1 MNNGEHILDLH
12 NLVVEFDAGK
22 GRKIHA
28 VSDIS
33 LQMTRGETLG
43 LVGESGCG
51 KSSVARGIIQLPRP
65 TSGKVIFCGADLTQV
80 SGERL
85 RRLRP
90 RLQMIFQDS
99 IAALNPRRKV
109 GQTIAMPL
117 NIIRKGRRADRVSM
131 AREMM
136 ASVGLDP
143 EAFNRRPFEFSGG
156 QCQRI
161 QIARALMT
169 EPELLICDE
178 PVSSLDVSIQAQII
192 NLLENLRTRYG
203 LTMLFISHDMAVVK
217 NVCDRVA
224 VMYLGKLCE
233 IADAE
238 DLYQSPRH
246 PYSEILMTSIPDPEQ
261 QKKKANIINYEVPS
275 PVSPLSSCRFH
286 TRCPKAQSICIEL
299 EPELTVIDKNR
310 QVACHFPLWPS
321 LELNIFT
328 SNPQEGFQ
336 CSDEQF

>member
-1 MNNGEHILDLH
+1 MNNGEHILELH
-12 NLVVEFDAGK
+12 NLVVEFNAGK
-22 GRKIHA
+22 GRKVHA
-28 VSDIS
+28 VSDVSFQI
-33 LQMTRGETLG
+33 TRGETLG

-51 KSSVARGIIQLPRP
+51 KSSVARAIIQLPRP
-65 TSGKVIFCGADLTQV
+65 TSGKVIFRGDDLTQV
-80 SGERL
+80 SGKHL
-85 RRLRP
+85 RQLRP
-90 RLQMIFQDS
+90 QLQMIFQDS

-109 GQTIAMPL
+109 GQTIAIPL
-117 NIIRKGRRADRVSM
+117 NIIRKGRRADHVAM

-169 EPELLICDE
+169 EPKLLICDE

-192 NLLENLRTRYG
+192 NLLENLRTRHG
-203 LTMLFISHDMAVVK
+203 LTMLFISHDLAVVK
-217 NVCDRVA
+217 NISDRVA

-238 DLYQSPRH
+238 DLYQFPRH
-246 PYSEILMTSIPDPEQ
+246 PYSEMLMTSIPDPEQ
-261 QKKKANIINYEVPS
+261 QKKKVNIINNEVPS
-275 PVSPLSSCRFH
+275 PVSPPSGCRFH
-286 TRCPKAQSICIEL
+286 TRCPKVQSICIEL

-310 QVACHFPLWPS
+310 QVACHFPLS
-321 LELNIFT
+321 LKE
-328 SNPQEGFQ
+328 E
-336 CSDEQF
+336 